1 MNIGDSVVT
10 VESIGVVVGVS
21 INGMPIVEWPYDND
35 SEFDSYAPEDLV
47 VVEMPK
53 PNEELDPT
61 KDAE

>member
-1 MNIGDSVVT
+1 MNIGDTVVT

-21 INGMPIVEWPYDND
+21 TNGMPIVEWPYDNS
-35 SEFDSYAPEDLV
+35 SEFDSYAPEELV